1 MSLSQ
6 YFKVSLTVSPN
17 TMRRSTIK
25 LPGHH
30 VQMSTTIP
38 CSIHAVGK
46 TAKNAYFRP
55 INYISETVEDRHIV
69 TMEDEQEVARAF
81 D

>member
-1 MSLSQ
+1 M
-6 YFKVSLTVSPN
+6 FKCPPLYRALFT
-17 TMRRSTIK
+17 RWAKR
-25 LPGHH
+25 
-30 VQMSTTIP
+30 Q
-38 CSIHAVGK
+38 
-46 TAKNAYFRP
+46 KNAYFRP